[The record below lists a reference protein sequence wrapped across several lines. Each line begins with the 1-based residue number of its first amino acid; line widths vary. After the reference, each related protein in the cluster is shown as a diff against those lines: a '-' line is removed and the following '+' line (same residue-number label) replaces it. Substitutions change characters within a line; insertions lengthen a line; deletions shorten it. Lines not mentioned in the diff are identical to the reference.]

1 MHVMFIP
8 SWYHNKRNPVHGSF
22 FKEQAIAL
30 KERGIKITIAYNEIW
45 PLTLAFKVKEK
56 IGLNYSVEE
65 GLKTYRYKNFNYL
78 PKNPMMFKVFNR
90 RLEKLYKEVVKK
102 EGKVDLI
109 HCQSSF
115 WAGISA
121 NYISKKYNIPLII
134 TEHSSLEKA
143 IYIKESYKPLI
154 KESYLEADE
163 LIAVGNGL
171 KKEISKFCGRKDIK
185 VIHNLIPI
193 ENFYISKNKNKNFTF
208 FSLAFLE
215 GEKGMDTLIRSYAK
229 YLKESNSKL
238 LIGGDGSQKDFL
250 IKLCEELEI
259 KNQVEFLGALS
270 RKEVSHYMSIC
281 DSFVLASRY
290 ETFGVVYIEALAS
303 GKPIIGT
310 YNGGAEDIINS
321 KNGLIVKVDDV
332 DELGNAMKYIME
344 NSNSYNAEDIRIDCI
359 EKFSKEKIT
368 NEILEIYN
376 LVLDRRS

>member
-1 MHVMFIP
+1 M
-8 SWYHNKRNPVHGSF
+8 
-22 FKEQAIAL
+22 
-30 KERGIKITIAYNEIW
+30 
-45 PLTLAFKVKEK
+45 
-56 IGLNYSVEE
+56 
-65 GLKTYRYKNFNYL
+65 
-78 PKNPMMFKVFNR
+78 
-90 RLEKLYKEVVKK
+90 
-102 EGKVDLI
+102 
-109 HCQSSF
+109 
-115 WAGISA
+115 
-121 NYISKKYNIPLII
+121 
-134 TEHSSLEKA
+134 EKA

-229 YLKESNSKL
+229 YLKETNSKL

-344 NSNSYNAEDIRIDCI
+344 NSNFYNAEDIRIDCI

-368 NEILEIYN
+368 NEILDIYD
-376 LVLDRRS
+376 LVLDKRG

>member
-30 KERGIKITIAYNEIW
+30 KERGIKITIAYNEIC